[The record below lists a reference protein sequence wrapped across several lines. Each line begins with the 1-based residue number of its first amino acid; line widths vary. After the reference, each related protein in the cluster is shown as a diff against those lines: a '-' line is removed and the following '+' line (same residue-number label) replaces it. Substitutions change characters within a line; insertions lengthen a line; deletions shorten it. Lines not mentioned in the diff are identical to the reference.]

1 MKQLIK
7 TILKEESLK
16 QDLRQSVKDFGW
28 ESTASMVGGTEELA
42 KLAFNNDP
50 MEFLN
55 LFNDLDIVRSKE
67 RKYWTLFRYE
77 KGNNIMVYDRKNK
90 EVYVNTNEIWLL
102 LTEGFNL
109 NYHETEQL
117 TQRWL
122 SDTYKLKGVITEP
135 SWKLTHDFV
144 E

>member
-77 KGNNIMVYDRKNK
+77 KGNNIMVYDRKYK

-135 SWKLTHDFV
+135 SWELTHDFV